1 MGRLSMGEFCLF
13 IWASPA
19 SLLEKG
25 EKSHFKISHVS
36 CNLDLDPEG
45 SVLRIFLSVVLPKYL
60 QTSTPLSALLM
71 EGQSTWQP
79 PGLSPLPLL
88 PARHG
93 AGRERTQLCPS
104 VMRILKNLR
113 GGRE

>member
-1 MGRLSMGEFCLF
+1 MGSLSMGEFCLF

-93 AGRERTQLCPS
+93 AGRERT
-104 VMRILKNLR
+104 
-113 GGRE
+113 